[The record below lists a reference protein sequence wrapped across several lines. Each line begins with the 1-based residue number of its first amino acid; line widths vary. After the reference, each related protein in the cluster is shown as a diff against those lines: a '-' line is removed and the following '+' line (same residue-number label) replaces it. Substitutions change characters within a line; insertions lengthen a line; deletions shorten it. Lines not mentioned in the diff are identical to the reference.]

1 VNGPGGLSGDR
12 IGSGDLG
19 RSGDPARRRRRRKRV
34 WIWLRLIAA
43 LAILWWVINKN
54 GQGRILQTL
63 AGARPSW
70 VLLGALLFFISVAAG
85 AYQWFLLLR
94 LQGIP
99 MGYRACF
106 RAYYSAMFL
115 NNFLPGTVGG
125 DALRVYEAKQGS
137 DGWGKAVAATF
148 LDRLI
153 GFFSLSLLSLVAVA
167 SALWRHT
174 LDQGVFRH
182 LLYAVGL
189 VFGIFLVVLM
199 LLLSRRITA
208 LVNTLIH
215 WAGMRWLA
223 EAHGRMQG
231 ILQAYQARWRE
242 MLWIIAV
249 SCLVQVLR
257 IDVHWFSGIALDAH
271 ISPVFFFCFIPLIAL
286 AGVIPLNVGGWGI
299 PQSIGTYLYT
309 LPGVLAAADNN
320 ATAAALAFL
329 PSVVGLVVMLGGG
342 FYFVRGRTA
351 GAASAAEAAADAAAD
366 EEAAGG
372 LPAADAPGGGE

>member
-1 VNGPGGLSGDR
+1 VSG
-12 IGSGDLG
+12 
-19 RSGDPARRRRRRKRV
+19 ARPRPSDAERRRRKRI
-34 WIWLRLIAA
+34 WIWLRFLAA
-43 LAILWWVINKN
+43 LAILAWVIRKN
-54 GQGRILQTL
+54 GQGRILGTL
-63 AGARPSW
+63 AGAKPGW
-70 VLLGALLFFISVAAG
+70 VALGGLFFLLSIAIG

-94 LQGIP
+94 LQGIG

-106 RAYYSAMFL
+106 RAYYSGMFL

-167 SALWRHT
+167 FALWRRT
-174 LDQGVFRH
+174 LDQAVFRH

-189 VFGIFLVVLM
+189 VFGIFVAVLA
-199 LLLSRRITA
+199 LLLSRRIAA
-208 LVNTLIH
+208 LVNGLIH

-242 MLWIIAV
+242 MLWITAV
-249 SCLVQVLR
+249 SCVVQALR
-257 IDVHWFSGIALDAH
+257 IDVHWFSGIALGAR
-271 ISPVFFFCFIPLIAL
+271 ISPVFFFCFIPVIAL
-286 AGVIPLNVGGWGI
+286 AGVVPLNVGGWGI

-309 LPGVLAAADNN
+309 LPGVLAAEDGN
-320 ATAAALAFL
+320 ATAVALAFL

-351 GAASAAEAAADAAAD
+351 ADAGAAAAAADAAA
-366 EEAAGG
+366 EADDATAGG
-372 LPAADAPGGGE
+372 SPAGTSAE

>member
-1 VNGPGGLSGDR
+1 MTVPS
-12 IGSGDLG
+12 
-19 RSGDPARRRRRRKRV
+19 RRAGKQA
-34 WIWLRLIAA
+34 WFWLRLAAA

-63 AGARPSW
+63 AGATAGW
-70 VLLGALLFFISVAAG
+70 VALAAFAFFISILAG

-94 LQGIP
+94 IQGIG

-106 RAYYSAMFL
+106 RAYYSGMFL

-125 DALRVYEAKQGS
+125 DALRVYEAKQGA

-153 GFFSLSLLSLVAVA
+153 GFFSLSLLSLIAVA
-167 SALWRHT
+167 IALFRRN
-174 LDQGVFRH
+174 LDQAVFRH

-189 VFGIFLVVLM
+189 VFGIFMAVLV
-199 LLLSRRITA
+199 LLLSRRIAA
-208 LVNTLIH
+208 LVHALIT

-231 ILQAYQARWRE
+231 ILQAYRARWPQ
-242 MLWIIAV
+242 MLWITIV

-257 IDVHWFSGIALDAH
+257 IDVHWFSALALGVR
-271 ISPVFFFCFIPLIAL
+271 ISPVFFFCFIPVIAL
-286 AGVIPLNVGGWGI
+286 AGVVPLNVGGWGI

-309 LPGVLAAADNN
+309 LPGVLEAVDDRN

-342 FYFVRGRTA
+342 VYFVAGRRK
-351 GAASAAEAAADAAAD
+351 
-366 EEAAGG
+366 EERNVS
-372 LPAADAPGGGE
+372 P

>member
-1 VNGPGGLSGDR
+1 MSGMGGGRPRPSG
-12 IGSGDLG
+12 SE
-19 RSGDPARRRRRRKRV
+19 RRRRKRI
-34 WIWLRLIAA
+34 WIWLRLCAA
-43 LAILWWVINKN
+43 LAILWWVIRKN
-54 GQGRILQTL
+54 GQGRILETL
-63 AGARPSW
+63 AGVRERPGW
-70 VLLGALLFFISVAAG
+70 VGLAALLFFLSVVVG

-106 RAYYSAMFL
+106 RAYYSGMFL

-167 SALWRHT
+167 FALWRRT
-174 LDQGVFRH
+174 LDHGVFRL
-182 LLYAVGL
+182 LLYAVGM
-189 VFGIFLVVLM
+189 VFGIFVVVLV
-199 LLLSRRITA
+199 LLLSRRIAA
-208 LVNTLIH
+208 LVNALIH

-242 MLWIIAV
+242 MLWIIV
-249 SCLVQVLR
+249 ISCVVQVLR
-257 IDVHWFSGIALDAH
+257 IDVHWFSGIALNAG
-271 ISPVFFFCFIPLIAL
+271 ISPVFFFCFIPVIAL
-286 AGVIPLNVGGWGI
+286 AGVVPLNVGGWGI

-309 LPGVLAAADNN
+309 LPGVLAVADNN
-320 ATAAALAFL
+320 ATALALAFL
-329 PSVVGLVVMLGGG
+329 PSLVGLVVMLGGG
-342 FYFVRGRTA
+342 FYFVRGRSA
-351 GAASAAEAAADAAAD
+351 GAAEAAADAADA
-366 EEAAGG
+366 
-372 LPAADAPGGGE
+372 AADAESASGTSVAGASPGGGE

>member
-1 VNGPGGLSGDR
+1 MSGESTR
-12 IGSGDLG
+12 PS
-19 RSGDPARRRRRRKRV
+19 SSERRRRKRI
-34 WIWLRLIAA
+34 WIWLRLFAA
-43 LAILWWVINKN
+43 LAILWWVIRKN
-54 GQGRILQTL
+54 GQGRILETL
-63 AGARPSW
+63 AGVRERPWW
-70 VLLGALLFFISVAAG
+70 VVLAALLFFLSVVVG
-85 AYQWFLLLR
+85 AYQWYLLLR

-125 DALRVYEAKQGS
+125 DALRVYETKQGS

-167 SALWRHT
+167 LALWRGT
-174 LDQGVFRH
+174 LDHGVFRL
-182 LLYAVGL
+182 LLYAVGM
-189 VFGIFLVVLM
+189 VFGIFVVVLV
-199 LLLSRRITA
+199 LLLSRRIAA
-208 LVNTLIH
+208 LVNALIH

-242 MLWIIAV
+242 MLWIIV
-249 SCLVQVLR
+249 ISCVVQVLR
-257 IDVHWFSGIALDAH
+257 IDVHWFSGIALNAG
-271 ISPVFFFCFIPLIAL
+271 ISPVFFFCFIPVIAL
-286 AGVIPLNVGGWGI
+286 AGVVPLNVGGWGI

-320 ATAAALAFL
+320 ATALALAFL
-329 PSVVGLVVMLGGG
+329 PSLVGLVVMLGGG
-342 FYFVRGRTA
+342 FYFVRGRSA
-351 GAASAAEAAADAAAD
+351 GAAEAAADAADA
-366 EEAAGG
+366 
-372 LPAADAPGGGE
+372 AADAESAAGTSVAGASPGGGE